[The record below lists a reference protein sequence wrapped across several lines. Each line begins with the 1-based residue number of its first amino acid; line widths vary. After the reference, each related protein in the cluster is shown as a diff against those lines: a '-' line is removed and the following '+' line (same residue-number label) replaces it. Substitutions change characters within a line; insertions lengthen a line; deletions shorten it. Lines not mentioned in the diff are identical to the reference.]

1 MMNQIEKPLSISLQT
16 QSLDFRVLSTFDVM
30 IVHHSQTE
38 LIGEINS
45 AFPDAI
51 HSLQQELLSY
61 HMIDSPVMVTLSP
74 DISNILEVHLQQCE
88 LLSCHHGILTLLDY
102 TAPNIRAYKTR
113 ISAKDYLPD
122 DPEWQQPIVNATDVD
137 ASKPDAKQIA
147 RLLGLN
153 QIIQKG
159 SQKKHFRYLDAQVLI
174 HLLPL
179 KQHYYIANRYGYPK
193 RLWLPLSNDWHSV
206 DNIHHCVA
214 DSKNY
219 IQYQSSY
226 CPITQ
231 NQLDDI
237 SVLNRFFAKKGIEGS
252 DLILN
257 QYETL
262 ISWLD
267 KANTQLT
274 AATHLTNPVDRM
286 TMTNRWLYEC
296 YIQSGLA
303 DIDN

>member
-1 MMNQIEKPLSISLQT
+1 MMTQIEKPLSISLQT

-30 IVHHSQTE
+30 IVHHNQTE
-38 LIGEINS
+38 LIEEINN

-51 HSLQQELLSY
+51 YSLQQELLSY
-61 HMIDSPVMVTLSP
+61 HMIDSPVMIALSS
-74 DISNILEVHLQQCE
+74 DISNILEVHFQQCE
-88 LLSCHHGILTLLDY
+88 LLSRHHGILTLLDY
-102 TAPNIRAYKTR
+102 TAPNIRAHKTR

-193 RLWLPLSNDWHSV
+193 RLWLPLNSNWHSI
-206 DNIHHCVA
+206 DNIHHYIA

-219 IQYQSSY
+219 IRHPSNY

-231 NQLDDI
+231 SQLVNI
-237 SVLNRFFAKKGIEGS
+237 SMLNRFFAKESIEGS
-252 DLILN
+252 GLILHH
-257 QYETL
+257 YEVL
-262 ISWLD
+262 LRWLD

-286 TMTNRWLYEC
+286 TMMNRWLYEC
-296 YIQSGLA
+296 CEQSGLVE
-303 DIDN
+303 IDN

>member
-1 MMNQIEKPLSISLQT
+1 MMNQIEKPLSVSLQT
-16 QSLDFRVLSTFDVM
+16 QSLDFRALSTFDVM

-61 HMIDSPVMVTLSP
+61 HMIDSPVMITLSS
-74 DISNILEVHLQQCE
+74 DISNIIEVHLQQCE
-88 LLSCHHGILTLLDY
+88 LLSRHHGILTLLDY
-102 TAPNIRAYKTR
+102 TAPNIRAHKTR
-113 ISAKDYLPD
+113 ISAKEYLPD
-122 DPEWQQPIVNATDVD
+122 DPEWQQPIVNATDIE

-147 RLLGLN
+147 RVLGLN

-159 SQKKHFRYLDAQVLI
+159 GQKKHFRYLDAQVLI

-179 KQHYYIANRYGYPK
+179 QYHHYIANRYAYPK
-193 RLWLPLSNDWHSV
+193 RLWLPLGNDWHSV
-206 DNIHHCVA
+206 DNIHHYIV
-214 DSKNY
+214 DSKSY
-219 IQYQSSY
+219 IQHQPSY

-231 NQLDDI
+231 SQLDAI
-237 SVLNRFFAKKGIEGS
+237 SILNRFFAKEVIDGS

-257 QYETL
+257 HYEAL
-262 ISWLD
+262 LSWLD

-274 AATHLTNPVDRM
+274 TATHLTNPVDRM
-286 TMTNRWLYEC
+286 TMINRWLYEC
-296 YIQSGLA
+296 YEQSGLVE
-303 DIDN
+303 IDN

>member
-1 MMNQIEKPLSISLQT
+1 MTIQPEKPLSVSLQT
-16 QSLDFRVLSTFDVM
+16 QTLDARVLSTFDVM
-30 IVHHSQTE
+30 IIHHSQTE

-51 HSLQQELLSY
+51 YSLQQELLSY
-61 HMIDSPVMVTLSP
+61 HMIDSPVMVTLSS

-88 LLSCHHGILTLLDY
+88 LLSRHHGILSLLDY

-113 ISAKDYLPD
+113 ISAKEYLPD
-122 DPEWQQPIVNATDVD
+122 DPEWQQPIVNAADVE

-179 KQHYYIANRYGYPK
+179 QQHHYIANRYGYPK
-193 RLWLPLSNDWHSV
+193 RLWLPLGSDWYSV
-206 DNIHHCVA
+206 DNIHHYIA
-214 DSKNY
+214 DSKSY
-219 IQYQSSY
+219 IQHQLGY

-231 NQLDDI
+231 NQLDNI
-237 SVLNRFFAKKGIEGS
+237 SMLNRFFAKEVIDGN

-257 QYETL
+257 HYEAL
-262 ISWLD
+262 LSWLD

-274 AATHLTNPVDRM
+274 AATHLTNSVDRM
-286 TMTNRWLYEC
+286 TMMNRWLYEC
-296 YIQSGLA
+296 YEQFGLA
-303 DIDN
+303 EIDN